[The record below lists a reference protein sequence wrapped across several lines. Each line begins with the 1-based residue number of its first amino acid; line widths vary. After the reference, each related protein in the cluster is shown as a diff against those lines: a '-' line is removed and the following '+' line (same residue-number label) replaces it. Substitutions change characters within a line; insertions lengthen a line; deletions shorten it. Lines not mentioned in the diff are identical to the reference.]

1 MRTITIRLAVASALS
16 ILPVLLLAAPPT
28 PPVKPGL
35 WQVKMTSLDA
45 NGKEMPAPEQAAMA
59 RMTPEVRAQMAQM
72 MKARGMVMPDE
83 SGAMKVCLTK
93 ETFDSGG
100 WQQAAAQSGCTTNY
114 LTQTA
119 SLWKWHSS
127 CTSIKSETDGEVVFN
142 SAENYRTKVTT
153 TATVMDKTR
162 TTTRVVQSNWLG
174 GDCGDIKPVTAN
186 NLAGRGQQPR

>member
-1 MRTITIRLAVASALS
+1 MRTITIRLTVASALS
-16 ILPVLLLAAPPT
+16 IFPVLLVAAPPT

-59 RMTPEVRAQMAQM
+59 RMTPEVRARMAEM

-100 WQQAAAQSGCTTNY
+100 WQQATAQSGCTTNY
-114 LTQTA
+114 LTTTG

-153 TATVMDKTR
+153 TSTVMNQTR

-186 NLAGRGQQPR
+186 SLAGRGQQPR

>member
-1 MRTITIRLAVASALS
+1 
-16 ILPVLLLAAPPT
+16 
-28 PPVKPGL
+28 
-35 WQVKMTSLDA
+35 MTSLDA
-45 NGKEMPAPEQAAMA
+45 NGKEMPAPEQAALA
-59 RMTPEVRAQMAQM
+59 KMTPEVRAQMAEM

-127 CTSIKSETDGEVVFN
+127 CTSIKSESDGEVVFN

-153 TATVMDKTR
+153 TATVRNQTR

-186 NLAGRGQQPR
+186 SLAGRGQQPR

>member
-1 MRTITIRLAVASALS
+1 MRTITIRLAVASALLV
-16 ILPVLLLAAPPT
+16 LPVLLVAAPPT

-45 NGKEMPAPEQAAMA
+45 NGKEMPAPEQAALA
-59 RMTPEVRAQMAQM
+59 KMTPEVRAQMAEM

-127 CTSIKSETDGEVVFN
+127 CTSIKSESDGEVVFN

-153 TATVMDKTR
+153 TATVRNQTR

-186 NLAGRGQQPR
+186 SLAGRGQQPR